1 MYAVILCLKY
11 INISALHRNKA
22 LKLVDKNEV
31 AYKIIVLSLVH
42 HFVVSIIL
50 QKNPT
55 PPKILGP
62 FGLF

>member
-1 MYAVILCLKY
+1 MYTVILCLKY

-31 AYKIIVLSLVH
+31 AYMILVLSLVH
-42 HFVVSIIL
+42 SFVVSIIL

-55 PPKILGP
+55 PPKILG
-62 FGLF
+62 L